1 MNPDNSFLNRYG
13 IVFKGIAIFII
24 TLLLLIPTELVNS
37 LIRERQY
44 RKQDAVDEVSS
55 KWGKQQTLSGPYIEI
70 PFTEIQTDANNK
82 PVYVKRYAHFL
93 PEQLSVQGNITPA
106 IRHRGIYDIVVY
118 TAQLQVSGIF
128 QAPDF
133 SMLNI
138 PTDRVLWNE
147 AQLALGIS
155 DLRGIQERV
164 VLKGLANEK
173 IFNPGISNHEICSS
187 GISTP
192 LNIDECKKDFSFN
205 VDVSLKGSELLY
217 FIPAGKETNV
227 ELVSPW
233 QHPSFSGAFL
243 PDTTPN
249 VDAQGFKAKWKV
261 LNLNRNFPQQWV
273 GSNYGVEESA
283 FGLTLFQPAD
293 GYQKS
298 DRSVKYALMIIGLS
312 FLLFF
317 FVEVLNKKPVHPFQ
331 YILVGIAEVIFYS
344 LLISISEHMS
354 FNMSYILSTLLTIT
368 LITLYTKAIIKST
381 RIAAI
386 MSGTLITL
394 YGFMFTVLQ
403 MEDYAL
409 LIGSIGVFSILAL
422 LMYVSRKVD
431 WYNVGNKN

>member
-1 MNPDNSFLNRYG
+1 MNPDNNFLNRYG
-13 IVFKGIAIFII
+13 IVFKGVAIFII
-24 TLLLLIPTELVNS
+24 TILLLIPADLVNE
-37 LIRERQY
+37 LIRERQD
-44 RKQDAVDEVSS
+44 RKQEAIEEVSS

-82 PVYVKRYAHFL
+82 TVYVKRYAHFL
-93 PEQLSVQGNITPA
+93 PEQLHIQGNITPSV
-106 IRHRGIYDIVVY
+106 RHRGIYDIVVY
-118 TAQLQVSGIF
+118 TAQLQVSGNF
-128 QAPDF
+128 QATDF
-133 SMLNI
+133 SKLNI
-138 PTDRVLWNE
+138 PAERILWNE
-147 AQLALGIS
+147 AQLAFGIS

-164 VLKGLANEK
+164 ILKGLADEK
-173 IFNPGISNHEICSS
+173 IFNPGTSNHEIFSS
-187 GISTP
+187 GISVP
-192 LNIDECKKDFSFN
+192 LTMEECKKDFGFN
-205 VDVSLKGSELLY
+205 MSLSLKGSELLY

-227 ELVSPW
+227 ELASDW

-243 PDTTPN
+243 PDTTPS

-261 LNLNRNFPQQWV
+261 LNLNRNFPQQWT

-344 LLISISEHMS
+344 LLISISEHLS
-354 FNMSYILSTLLTIT
+354 FNKAYIISAVLTIT
-368 LITLYTKAIIKST
+368 LITLYTKAIIKSI

-386 MSGTLITL
+386 MGGTLITL

-409 LIGSIGVFSILAL
+409 LIGSLGIFSILAL